1 MGKIISTD
9 ALIIG
14 GGVTARRAAKIVAE
28 KYNVILVSDG
38 SGASPYI
45 HGLNVPLLE
54 SDSKELFLLDTMESG
69 KWQNDPELAALLVE
83 GSSDIAEEF
92 ADSFDKNPDGSYDL
106 LKPLGSSVPRV
117 AGIGGRTG
125 ALALSALS
133 REKKY
138 TELSSTRALSLIKR
152 NGAVVGAMLYDK
164 KARRHFPVFARAVL
178 LATGGFGGIFRFS
191 TNSAD
196 IGGDGVAMAYDV
208 GAALVDMEFIQ
219 YEPTVA
225 VSPDKL
231 IGRSVITT
239 MLFEGAV
246 MRNARGAR
254 FMDERV
260 GKDALSLGIYK
271 EILNG
276 GATENGGV
284 FYDMSGVDAELLT
297 GKYKDY
303 FKRYEANGIDIR
315 KEAVEIAPA
324 PHTTMGGIK
333 IDSRCKSSVEGLF
346 AAGEAAGGV
355 HGANRLG
362 GNAGLE
368 VFVFGDSAGRS
379 ITKYLDDECER
390 SEACPI
396 EGYEEFDDEYV
407 DVQGERAELLSLLDD
422 SMGVIKCEKSLCAA
436 LHRAKGILE
445 RVNDRSRSY
454 DAVRLKNDTVTAII
468 AISAAME
475 RRSCVGSH
483 YRSDGIDEA
492 EKYSIEIKK
501 CGGEMQIHRRLLKG
515 ATK

>member
-1 MGKIISTD
+1 MGKIISAD
-9 ALIIG
+9 ALVIG
-14 GGVTARRAAKIVAE
+14 GGVTARRAAKIIAE
-28 KYNVILVSDG
+28 KYSVILVSDG

-54 SDSKELFLLDTMESG
+54 SDSTELFFKDTMESG
-69 KWQNDPELAALLVE
+69 KWQNDPELARLLTD
-83 GSSDIAEEF
+83 GSEAVAREF
-92 ADSFDKNPDGSYDL
+92 ADSFDRNPDGTYDL

-125 ALALSALS
+125 ALVLAELS
-133 REKKY
+133 REKTY
-138 TELSSTRALSLIKR
+138 TEFSSTRALSLIKD
-152 NGAVVGAMLYDK
+152 GDSVVGAMLYDK
-164 KARRHFPVFARAVL
+164 ASKCHFPVYARAVL
-178 LATGGFGGIFRFS
+178 IATGGFGGIFRFS

-196 IGGDGVAMAYDV
+196 IGGDGVGMAYDA
-208 GAALVDMEFIQ
+208 GASLVDMEFIQ

-225 VSPDKL
+225 VSPEKL
-231 IGRSVITT
+231 IGRSIITT

-246 MRNARGAR
+246 MRNSRGER
-254 FMDERV
+254 FMDEKG

-284 FYDMSGVDAELLT
+284 FYDMTGVDASLLT

-303 FKRYEANGIDIR
+303 FKRYEAHGIDIR

-333 IDSRCKSSVEGLF
+333 IDRECKSSVDGLF

-368 VFVFGDSAGRS
+368 VFVFGDAAGRS
-379 ITKYLDDECER
+379 ICEYLAGKSADEQKICV
-390 SEACPI
+390 AHC
-396 EGYEEFDDEYV
+396 EEFDDEPI
-407 DVQGERAELLSLLDD
+407 DLAKERAELLTILDE
-422 SMGVIKCEKSLCAA
+422 SMGVIKCERALAEAAVLTKSL
-436 LHRAKGILE
+436 LE
-445 RVNDRSRSY
+445 RVSGYPRSY
-454 DAVRLKNDTVTAII
+454 EALRLKNDAQAALI

-475 RRSCVGSH
+475 RSSSVGGH
-483 YRSDGIDEA
+483 YRDDSIQET
-492 EKYSIEIKK
+492 EKYRIEIKK
-501 CGGEMQIHRRLLKG
+501 NGELMDVCRIPV
-515 ATK
+515 

>member
-1 MGKIISTD
+1 MGKIISAD

-14 GGVTARRAAKIVAE
+14 GGVTARRAAKIIAE

-54 SDSKELFLLDTMESG
+54 SDSKELFLADTMESG
-69 KWQNDPELAALLVE
+69 KWQNDRDLAELLTE
-83 GSSDIAEEF
+83 GSLAVADEF
-92 ADSFDKNPDGSYDL
+92 ADSFDRNPDGSYDL

-125 ALALSALS
+125 ALVLAELS
-133 REKKY
+133 REKTY
-138 TELSSTRALSLIKR
+138 TEFSSTRALSLIK
-152 NGAVVGAMLYDK
+152 NGDSVVGAMLYDK
-164 KARRHFPVFARAVL
+164 ASKRHFPVYARAVL
-178 LATGGFGGIFRFS
+178 IATGGFGGIFRFS

-196 IGGDGVAMAYDV
+196 IGGDGVGMAYDA
-208 GAALVDMEFIQ
+208 GATLVDMEFIQ

-225 VSPDKL
+225 VSPAKL
-231 IGRSVITT
+231 IGRSIITT

-246 MRNARGAR
+246 MRNSRGER
-254 FMDERV
+254 FMDEKV

-284 FYDMSGVDAELLT
+284 FYDMTGVSDELLT

-303 FKRYEANGIDIR
+303 FKRYEAHGIDIR
-315 KEAVEIAPA
+315 REPVEIAPA

-333 IDSRCKSSVEGLF
+333 INRECKSSIDGLF

-368 VFVFGDSAGRS
+368 VFVFGDAAGRS
-379 ITKYLDDECER
+379 ICDYLQIKGTLDAQISQTTCE
-390 SEACPI
+390 S
-396 EGYEEFDDEYV
+396 FDDEPI
-407 DVQGERAELLSLLDD
+407 DLSREREELLSLLDD
-422 SMGVIKCEKSLCAA
+422 SMGVIKRESA
-436 LHRAKGILE
+436 LAKASVRAKKLLD
-445 RVNDRSRSY
+445 RVSAYPHSFE
-454 DAVRLKNDTVTAII
+454 AIRLKNDARAALVAIN
-468 AISAAME
+468 AAME
-475 RRSCVGSH
+475 RKSNVGGH
-483 YRSDGIDEA
+483 YRDDAALET
-492 EKYSIEIKK
+492 EKYRIEIKK
-501 CGGEMQIHRRLLKG
+501 NGECMDIHRRPV
-515 ATK
+515 

>member
-1 MGKIISTD
+1 MGKIISAD

-14 GGVTARRAAKIVAE
+14 GGVTARRAAKIIAE

-54 SDSKELFLLDTMESG
+54 SDSKELFYADTMESG
-69 KWQNDPELAALLVE
+69 KWQNDPELAALLTE
-83 GSSDIAEEF
+83 GSEAVAREF
-92 ADSFDKNPDGSYDL
+92 ADSFDRNPDGSYDL

-125 ALALSALS
+125 ALVLAELS
-133 REKKY
+133 RDKAY
-138 TELSSTRALSLIKR
+138 TELSSTRALSLIKL
-152 NGAVVGAMLYDK
+152 GDSIVGAMLYDK

-196 IGGDGVAMAYDV
+196 IGGDGIGMAYEA
-208 GAALVDMEFIQ
+208 GAELVDMEFIQ

-231 IGRSVITT
+231 IGRSIITT

-246 MRNARGAR
+246 MRNAHGDR
-254 FMDERV
+254 FMDEKV

-276 GATENGGV
+276 GGTSSGGV
-284 FYDMSGVDAELLT
+284 FYDMTGVDAELLI

-303 FKRYEANGIDIR
+303 FNRYKAQGIDIR
-315 KEAVEIAPA
+315 TEAVEIAPA
-324 PHTTMGGIK
+324 PHTTMGGVK
-333 IDSRCKSSVEGLF
+333 IDRACKSSVEGLF

-368 VFVFGDSAGRS
+368 VFVFGDAAGRS
-379 ITKYLDDECER
+379 ICAYLDEKHPEPFELPTDYD
-390 SEACPI
+390 
-396 EGYEEFDDEYV
+396 GFDDEPV
-407 DVQGERAELLSLLDD
+407 DLTKDREELLSILDD
-422 SMGVIKCEKSLCAA
+422 SMGVIKREASLEEAS
-436 LHRAKGILE
+436 R
-445 RVNDRSRSY
+445 RVRCLLDRVSVYSNSY
-454 DAVRLKNDTVTAII
+454 DALRLKNDALTALI
-468 AISAAME
+468 AITAAKE
-475 RRSCVGSH
+475 RRSSVGGH
-483 YRSDGIDEA
+483 YRDDAVEEK
-492 EKYSIEIKK
+492 EKYRIEIKK
-501 CGGEMQIHRRLLKG
+501 NGDDIQVRRKPL
-515 ATK
+515 